1 MFPRFDGREAWGWL
15 ISVEQYCDA
24 KGIAEEKKFSE
35 AEKSL
40 CGDALIWWY
49 FEPGSEPYM
58 PEPRP
63 IPELPEQEKMEENGE
78 VLEKES
84 EANLYVPEPVQELG
98 EEEISAEDDQAEREV
113 AAMVTVGEP
122 DSEAATEKREKIVL
136 VPLMEIRPSTGE
148 MRDVA
153 SRVESQKRISQRAG
167 KDDSSADLP
176 QIGAVR
182 VDKES
187 RPPPKPPNP
196 FLLEAKTNPRP
207 PAKPPD
213 LVRAVEVKGSRSQSL
228 SVSKTITDLRP
239 PTRPPD
245 LAASSGCVWVHV
257 MFTTT
262 FPDFHLE
269 DKVNLWAAGNVT
281 EMLQCLKSS
290 SNTLGDNRESQMI
303 LL

>member
-1 MFPRFDGREAWGWL
+1 MFPIFDGREAWGWL
-15 ISVEQYCDA
+15 ISVEQYCEA

-49 FEPGSEPYM
+49 FWKKRNQTAPRLNFMIALMIEFEPGSEPYM

-63 IPELPEQEKMEENGE
+63 IPESPEQEKMEENGE

-84 EANLYVPEPVQELG
+84 EANLYVPEPVQDLG
-98 EEEISAEDDQAEREV
+98 EEEISAEDDQTERGV
-113 AAMVTVGEP
+113 AAMVAVGEP

-148 MRDVA
+148 MRDAA

-176 QIGAVR
+176 QIGV
-182 VDKES
+182 VGVEKES
-187 RPPPKPPNP
+187 RSPPKPPNLFP
-196 FLLEAKTNPRP
+196 LEAETNPRLP
-207 PAKPPD
+207 VKPPD
-213 LVRAVEVKGSRSQSL
+213 LVRAVEVKGSCSRSL
-228 SVSKTITDLRP
+228 IVSKTITALRP
-239 PTRPPD
+239 PEKPPD
-245 LAASSGCVWVHV
+245 LAAPSGCVWVHV

-262 FPDFHLE
+262 TFSRFSP
-269 DKVNLWAAGNVT
+269 
-281 EMLQCLKSS
+281 
-290 SNTLGDNRESQMI
+290 
-303 LL
+303 

>member
-15 ISVEQYCDA
+15 ISVEQYCEA

-49 FEPGSEPYM
+49 FWKKRNQRAPWLNFMIALMIEFEPGSEPYM

-63 IPELPEQEKMEENGE
+63 IPESTEQEKMEENGE
-78 VLEKES
+78 VLEKEL
-84 EANLYVPEPVQELG
+84 EANLYVLEPVQELG
-98 EEEISAEDDQAEREV
+98 EEEISAEDDQAEREA
-113 AAMVTVGEP
+113 AAMVVVGEP

-148 MRDVA
+148 MRDAA

-176 QIGAVR
+176 QIGAVG

-196 FLLEAKTNPRP
+196 FLLE
-207 PAKPPD
+207 
-213 LVRAVEVKGSRSQSL
+213 GS
-228 SVSKTITDLRP
+228 
-239 PTRPPD
+239 
-245 LAASSGCVWVHV
+245 
-257 MFTTT
+257 
-262 FPDFHLE
+262 
-269 DKVNLWAAGNVT
+269 
-281 EMLQCLKSS
+281 
-290 SNTLGDNRESQMI
+290 
-303 LL
+303 

>member
-1 MFPRFDGREAWGWL
+1 MIE
-15 ISVEQYCDA
+15 
-24 KGIAEEKKFSE
+24 
-35 AEKSL
+35 
-40 CGDALIWWY
+40 

-63 IPELPEQEKMEENGE
+63 IPESPEQEKMEENGE

-84 EANLYVPEPVQELG
+84 EANLYVPEPVQDLG
-98 EEEISAEDDQAEREV
+98 EEEISSEDDQTEREV
-113 AAMVTVGEP
+113 VAMVAVGEP
-122 DSEAATEKREKIVL
+122 DSEATTEKRDKIVL

-148 MRDVA
+148 MRDAA

-176 QIGAVR
+176 QIGAVG

-187 RPPPKPPNP
+187 RPPAFPNP

-207 PAKPPD
+207 SGKPPD
-213 LVRAVEVKGSRSQSL
+213 LVRAVEMKGSRSRSL
-228 SVSKTITDLRP
+228 IVSKTVTALRP
-239 PTRPPD
+239 PARPPD
-245 LAASSGCVWVHV
+245 LPASSGCVWVHV
-257 MFTTT
+257 MFTTTT

-281 EMLQCLKSS
+281 DNAYVPQIKFKYSRRQQRKS
-290 SNTLGDNRESQMI
+290 NDIIINKERE
-303 LL
+303 

>member
-1 MFPRFDGREAWGWL
+1 MFPIFDGSEAWGWL
-15 ISVEQYCDA
+15 ISVEQYCET
-24 KGIAEEKKFSE
+24 KEIAEEKKFSE

-49 FEPGSEPYM
+49 FWKKRNQRAPWLNFMIPLMIEFEPGSEPYM

-63 IPELPEQEKMEENGE
+63 IPESPEQEKMEENGE

-84 EANLYVPEPVQELG
+84 EANMMTR
-98 EEEISAEDDQAEREV
+98 A
-113 AAMVTVGEP
+113 AAMVAVGEP
-122 DSEAATEKREKIVL
+122 DSEAAIEKREKIVL

-148 MRDVA
+148 MRDAA

-176 QIGAVR
+176 QIGVVG

-187 RPPPKPPNP
+187 RSPPKPPNP
-196 FLLEAKTNPRP
+196 FPLEAETNPRP

-213 LVRAVEVKGSRSQSL
+213 LVRAVEVKGSCSRSL
-228 SVSKTITDLRP
+228 IVSNTVTALRP
-239 PTRPPD
+239 PEKPPD
-245 LAASSGCVWVHV
+245 LAESSGCVWVHV

-262 FPDFHLE
+262 TFSRF
-269 DKVNLWAAGNVT
+269 
-281 EMLQCLKSS
+281 
-290 SNTLGDNRESQMI
+290 TLRTR
-303 LL
+303 